1 MFKQLQAKVNSKEAA
16 RPKLEKYCAYQERS
30 HKQVYDKCRM
40 LGLSEEEANELL
52 VDLIRSNFLNEER
65 FANAYVKGKFNIKQW
80 GKQKINQGLKL
91 AGVQPK
97 LIQENL
103 DKIEDEKY
111 IQTIVKLANKKM
123 STIKGGTEFERKIK
137 VQRYL
142 LSKGYS
148 LNEIQRALN
157 LEEV

>member
-1 MFKQLQAKVNSKEAA
+1 MFKQLQAKVYSKEAA

-137 VQRYL
+137 VKRYL

-148 LNEIQRALN
+148 VNEIQRALN